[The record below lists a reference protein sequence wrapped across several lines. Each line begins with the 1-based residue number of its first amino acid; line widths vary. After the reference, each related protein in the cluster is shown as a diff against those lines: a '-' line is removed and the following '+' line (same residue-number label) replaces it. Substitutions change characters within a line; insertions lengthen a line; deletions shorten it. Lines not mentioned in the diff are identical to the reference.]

1 MTQKDLTQI
10 FGGLFFFV
18 ALVYF
23 TIMYFALKDIRAT
36 NSNSIYSTNE
46 FGETQVVAKGDTV
59 LDPLD
64 V

>member
-1 MTQKDLTQI
+1 MVQKDLTEI

-18 ALVYF
+18 ALIYF
-23 TIMYFALKDIRAT
+23 AVMYFALRDVRAT
-36 NSNSIYSTNE
+36 NSNNIYSTNQ